1 MELSTR
7 IPISPSDTV
16 SARRNSVSAS
26 GPGITAIS
34 TGTRGAQMRSR
45 VGQRLPLSRTGIGKA
60 LLLVTPERWEATFDS
75 ESPVEQAT
83 HQTKEAFLSRMKTY
97 ASEGIALDL
106 EDNEPGIRCVA
117 APIRDGSGQI
127 IAAISMSAT
136 NPYMLDERMK
146 ALKSV
151 MGSTA
156 AQISRKLGYSGKT
169 F

>member
-1 MELSTR
+1 
-7 IPISPSDTV
+7 
-16 SARRNSVSAS
+16 
-26 GPGITAIS
+26 
-34 TGTRGAQMRSR
+34 
-45 VGQRLPLSRTGIGKA
+45 
-60 LLLVTPERWEATFDS
+60 
-75 ESPVEQAT
+75 
-83 HQTKEAFLSRMKTY
+83 MKTY